1 MANRLAEIEQLMTHA
16 DFWLD
21 KDRALNIIREYELL
35 SASTD
40 APPQTE
46 SSGVI
51 VGLYA
56 GAGGDDSEDFV
67 RMLYEMYMQYARRN
81 GWSVQEIDHNQ
92 ADHGGYRSVQFKIP
106 NSAAY
111 IALRYESGVH
121 RLIRISPFNAKG
133 KRQTSFALVEV
144 LPDLPQRAGVE
155 IKKED
160 LEIAF
165 ARSGGPGGQNVNKR
179 ETAVRLT
186 HIPTGLTVHVDG
198 QRTQEANRDMALQM
212 LRGKLTIIQEAKAM
226 GDLGAYKI
234 GGTIENEWGSQIRTY
249 TLHPYQL
256 VKDHRTNIEIRDVER
271 VLERGDIDSL
281 TAPLR
286 V

>member
-1 MANRLAEIEQLMTHA
+1 MSDRLAEIEKMMA
-16 DFWLD
+16 DNDFWNN
-21 KDRALNIIREYELL
+21 KDYALSIIREYESL
-35 SASTD
+35 SAPNVSS
-40 APPQTE
+40 ANMPV
-46 SSGVI
+46 SGVI
-51 VGLYA
+51 IGLYA

-67 RMLYEMYMQYARRN
+67 RMLYEMYMQYAHRN
-81 GWSVQEIDHNQ
+81 NWYIQEIDSNQ
-92 ADHGGYRSVQFKIP
+92 ADHGGYRSVQFRITHP
-106 NSAAY
+106 SAYAL
-111 IALRYESGVH
+111 LRYESGVH

-144 LPDLPQRAGVE
+144 LPDLPPRIGVD

-186 HIPTGLTVHVDG
+186 HVPSGLTVHVDG

-212 LRGKLTIIQEAKAM
+212 LRGKLALVQEAKIA
-226 GDLGAYKI
+226 DTLGTYKI
-234 GGTIENEWGSQIRTY
+234 GGTIENEWGNQIRTY

-256 VKDHRTNIEIRDVER
+256 VKDHRTNIEIRDISR
-271 VLERGDIDSL
+271 VLERGDIDAL
-281 TAPLR
+281 TEPLR